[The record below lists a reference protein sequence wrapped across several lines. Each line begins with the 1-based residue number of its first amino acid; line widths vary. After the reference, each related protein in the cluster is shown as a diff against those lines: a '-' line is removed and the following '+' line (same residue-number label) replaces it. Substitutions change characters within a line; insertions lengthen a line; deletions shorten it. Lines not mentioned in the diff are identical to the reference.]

1 MWKWAGIVALT
12 LGVVAIEARYRWE
25 DWRGMRQYVS
35 APIVLAPG
43 AAVAARRSGA
53 EILAVNGRTVRGAS
67 DVWREMVA
75 PDRGLEVRVRRT
87 SGREEVVTPVRSHC
101 TCGRESDGDIFWY
114 AVLPGLA
121 LALAGLAAVW
131 LWPEE
136 KRAWAVL
143 GLCLGIGQVDLFP
156 PFLEVFLHGAEPMA
170 WEDWMRAPTVAY
182 RGFLQMAWAGF
193 ALAAAGV
200 GRAWPWVVLGVLK
213 AAMLVGWSEHAA
225 ATAGLWRFWGAY
237 ETELVLGAL
246 ALSAARTG
254 WWWVAVGAAT
264 AAGFYYAVPFDGI
277 YKWVAYS
284 DKTERVAISMAGLY
298 QRPELLIAAGVFG
311 LIAAG
316 GRRGWMVGAACLPV
330 LYVTV
335 AHEFWIWH
343 WDYVLGS
350 IVVLSYPG
358 VAWLVRDAR
367 PGTLPGRGR

>member
-1 MWKWAGIVALT
+1 MGRL
-12 LGVVAIEARYRWE
+12 
-25 DWRGMRQYVS
+25 RGMRQYVP

-53 EILAVNGRTVRGAS
+53 EILAVNGRA
-67 DVWREMVA
+67 
-75 PDRGLEVRVRRT
+75 VRVRRP
-87 SGREEVVTPVRSHC
+87 SGREEVMTLTRAHC

-121 LALAGLAAVW
+121 LAGLAAVW
-131 LWPEE
+131 PWPEE

-200 GRAWPWVVLGVLK
+200 GRVWPWAVLGVLK
-213 AAMLVGWSEHAA
+213 AAMPVGWSEHAA

-284 DKTERVAISMAGLY
+284 DNTERVGISMAGLY
-298 QRPELLIAAGVFG
+298 QRQELLIAAGVFG

-316 GRRGWMVGAACLPV
+316 GRWGWMVGGGVSARVVPDGGPRV
-330 LYVTV
+330 LDL
-335 AHEFWIWH
+335 A
-343 WDYVLGS
+343 LGLCAGERRRAE
-350 IVVLSYPG
+350 LS
-358 VAWLVRDAR
+358 
-367 PGTLPGRGR
+367 GRGGSG